1 MGVRQFKT
9 RVESLVESNMIYG
22 AKIWGCS
29 KHLEPMEQVQLRAL
43 RMFFGVGTLHPTDLL
58 LREGREEKMH
68 CVKISSM
75 WSARFGV

>member
-1 MGVRQFKT
+1 MEWSVGVRQFKT

-22 AKIWGCS
+22 